1 MSIQPW
7 IKGPLEL
14 LKHGLDHL
22 KAGGGFDQR
31 MAMISID
38 NSVELMIKTYI
49 NLPKRI
55 TGINLSRKKYEE
67 VSQKF
72 PDLIST
78 LENLAPEKI
87 VGIELGEIEWFH
99 RIRNNLYHNGN
110 GITIDK
116 EMVQI
121 YSENAKTLF
130 YNLFKLNVEDF
141 MEGSPSSLIGEF
153 FKLWAFLEQNIALL
167 YSEAGLKNYN
177 NANMAVE
184 ALFKKRVINDSFMK
198 DFNSMRQ
205 FRNATVHG
213 LKLPSSEELNINIT
227 NLKKLL
233 DTTQTLTIKNI
244 P

>member
-22 KAGGGFDQR
+22 KVESGFDQR

-49 NLPKRI
+49 NLPKRV

-78 LENLAPEKI
+78 LENLAPAKI
-87 VGIELGEIEWFH
+87 IGIELGEIEWFH
-99 RIRNNLYHNGN
+99 RIRNNLYHEGN
-110 GITIDK
+110 GMTVEK
-116 EMVQI
+116 EMVQM

-130 YNLFKLNVEDF
+130 FNLFKINVEDY
-141 MEGSPSSLIGEF
+141 MEETPSSLIGEF
-153 FKLWAFLEQNIALL
+153 FRLWVFLEQEIMRI
-167 YSEAGLKNYN
+167 YIGKKGSKNYVIPLK
-177 NANMAVE
+177 AVDT
-184 ALFKKRVINDSFMK
+184 LFEMEVLDTSFREN
-198 DFNSMRQ
+198 FHSMRQ
-205 FRNATVHG
+205 FRNGTTHG
-213 LKLPSSEELNINIT
+213 LKPFHNEELNMNIT
-227 NLKKLL
+227 KLKDMLKIA
-233 DTTQTLTIKNI
+233 TEIS
-244 P
+244 